1 MLNENLNISKIKD
14 YLFTALSS
22 VCVKRFT
29 SMPTQI
35 DNSWGKFMLIEVINI
50 QDNMMMGTA
59 KAMVTLWANQIG
71 AGLEDAKTL
80 ETMETALISL
90 LANHCI
96 TDNYSLYFSG
106 GGYDVADYE
115 KKISGRLYEIKIQ
128 VK

>member
-59 KAMVTLWANQIG
+59 KAFVTLWANQIG

-90 LANHCI
+90 LANQCI
-96 TDNYSLYFSG
+96 TDNYSLYF
-106 GGYDVADYE
+106 
-115 KKISGRLYEIKIQ
+115 
-128 VK
+128 

>member
-35 DNSWGKFMLIEVINI
+35 DNSWGKFMLIEVIKTT
-50 QDNMMMGTA
+50 DDMMMGSA
-59 KAMVTLWANQIG
+59 KVLITLWANQIG
-71 AGLEDAKTL
+71 AGLEDSNTL
-80 ETMETALISL
+80 NTMETTL
-90 LANHCI
+90 LGLLKDHCI
-96 TDNYSLYFSG
+96 TEDYSLYFSG
-106 GGYDVADYE
+106 GGMDVADYE
-115 KKISGRLYEIKIQ
+115 KKISGRLYEIKVQ